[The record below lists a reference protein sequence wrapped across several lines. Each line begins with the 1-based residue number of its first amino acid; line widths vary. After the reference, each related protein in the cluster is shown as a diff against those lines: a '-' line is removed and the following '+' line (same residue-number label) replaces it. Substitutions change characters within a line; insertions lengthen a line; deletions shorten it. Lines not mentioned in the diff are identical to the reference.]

1 MEEKK
6 SARSHSLFLEERKFG
21 RVSGVREVQSFNER
35 EILLLSEA
43 GKILIRGEQL
53 HVKSLDL
60 EDGKAEIEG
69 KINSFSYLTANK
81 KKKEE
86 SIWNRMF
93 R

>member
-6 SARSHSLFLEERKFG
+6 SAKSHSLFFEERKFG
-21 RVSGVREVQSFNER
+21 RVSGVRDIHSFNER
-35 EILLLSEA
+35 EILLLSDA

-60 EDGKAEIEG
+60 EEGKAEIEG
-69 KINSFSYLTANK
+69 KINSFSYLTSGK

-86 SIWNRMF
+86 SVWNRMF